1 MLRLIPIFLFAV
13 LITSCEK
20 EPLEPEVQNDILR
33 VYSFGYDNSMNA
45 YLYVAY
51 WEEHPGTGT
60 TAMNKFL
67 DNYDNF
73 YDTVCLANNQF
84 TYCNEDYYHMFN
96 QTLDGN
102 YWLSNPDVVF
112 WSVNNYFPVP
122 NDIYNDNNSPVGNG
136 WHYYAEHDINVSINN
151 NDNIVYLN

>member
-1 MLRLIPIFLFAV
+1 MCIRD
-13 LITSCEK
+13 S
-20 EPLEPEVQNDILR
+20 
-33 VYSFGYDNSMNA
+33 A

-67 DNYDNF
+67 DNYDYF

-112 WSVNNYFPVP
+112 WSVNDYFASPG
-122 NDIYNDNNSPVGNG
+122 NLFSDTNSPVGNG
-136 WHYYAEHDINVSINN
+136 AHYFVEHDIQFCLSNG
-151 NDNIVYLN
+151 YLFLPLTYSLE

>member
-33 VYSFGYDNSMNA
+33 IYSIGYDNSMNS

-51 WEEHPGTGT
+51 YEEHPSNGSLGID
-60 TAMNKFL
+60 KFL
-67 DNYDNF
+67 DNYDHF
-73 YDTVCLANNQF
+73 YNTVCGDTGNYICTN
-84 TYCNEDYYHMFN
+84 DYYHFFN

-102 YWLSNPDVVF
+102 DWLSNPDVVF
-112 WSVNNYFPVP
+112 WSVNDYFASPG
-122 NDIYNDNNSPVGNG
+122 NLFSDANSPVGNG
-136 WHYYAEHDINVSINN
+136 AHYFVEHDINISINN